1 MNPKELKPD
10 KKYRYT
16 GGIEPVEV
24 TYLYETINRYMFRMN
39 DNDFSLSVVS
49 VKLNV
54 EEISTPQN
62 CDVTNQNNNKL

>member
-16 GGIEPVEV
+16 GGDEPVEA

-49 VKLNV
+49 VKLNI
-54 EEISTPQN
+54 EEITTPQN
-62 CDVTNQNNNKL
+62 CDVTNQNN